1 MDTKWKGYKNYDH
14 YFLVD
19 QEDEWIDEIV
29 KSEPEYVTVGKKL
42 IWNIPCSFDI
52 ETSSYYQMGQKRA
65 TMYLWSMCINGSTIL
80 GRTWLD
86 FKKILER
93 LEKAFHTDHMQLII
107 YVHNLGYEFQ
117 FMRKWLDIDE
127 VFAVK
132 ERRPIHVVLKNGIE
146 FKCSYILSNYALY
159 YIGANLLS
167 RYKVQKDVGALDYS
181 KLRHSNTPLTNEEIW
196 YSVHDV
202 QVVTSFIQE
211 KIENEHGIENI
222 PLTNTGYVRRYCRNY
237 CFGQYLDNPAE
248 RRKMAARY
256 HEMLTGL
263 SIQSACEYDQLKLAF
278 GGGFTHAAPFWS
290 GKLIEEVGSA
300 DEASAYPGVML
311 RKKFPMS
318 PGVFAGAADLEDLDW
333 LTNHNMAFV
342 MTIYIE
348 DVVPKFQWENYI
360 SESHCQKLSKDAV
373 INNGRV
379 ASASFLQTVI
389 TDVDW
394 DIIKK
399 CYEWKSESLVISNLR
414 YYKYGYLPKPFV
426 LSILHL
432 YANKTSLK
440 GVEGKETEYMVSKN
454 MINASYGMAVTNI
467 IRDEFEYENADW
479 STKHLSD
486 AEKAHELESYNDS
499 YNRFL
504 FYAWGVWVTA
514 HARHCLWDAIFE
526 FKQDYVY
533 SDTDSIKGINF
544 DNHKTFFTLYNT
556 KVEVELRAMCRYHNI
571 PFSLCEP
578 KTKKGEKKLIG
589 IYEYEGEYQLFK
601 TIGAKR
607 YMFEK
612 NNELWFTIS
621 GVNKY
626 KGMPYLLWEYAI
638 DWEYIPEFRE
648 IAEIAYSNSPLLV
661 DQAKENMQYI
671 RNLRLD
677 GKLDYE
683 NVFDHFSEGLFF
695 PPDATG
701 KNTLTYV
708 DTPFIE
714 ECVDFLGNRTTVM
727 EMSYIHMEPQSYY
740 MSQTEA
746 YLKFLEGF
754 QDASI

>member
-1 MDTKWKGYKNYDH
+1 MWQGYKNYDH
-14 YFLVD
+14 FFWVN
-19 QEDEWIDEIV
+19 QKAEWIKEIEA
-29 KSEPEYVTVGKKL
+29 SNPEYVEVGKKL
-42 IWNIPCSFDI
+42 MWNIPCSFDI
-52 ETSSYYQMGQKRA
+52 ETSSYYKLGRKRA

-80 GRTWLD
+80 GRTWLE
-86 FKKILER
+86 FKEILDQ
-93 LEKAFHTDHMQLII
+93 LVHSFHTDHMQLII

-117 FMRKWLDIDE
+117 FMRRWLDIDE

-132 ERRPIHVVLKNGIE
+132 ERRPIHVRLKNGIE

-167 RYKVQKDVGALDYS
+167 KYKVQKDVGALDYS
-181 KLRHSNTPLTNEEIW
+181 KVRHSKTPLVDQEVW

-211 KIENEHGIENI
+211 KIENEHGINNI

-237 CFGQYLDNPAE
+237 CFGQFVDDVSE
-248 RRKMAARY
+248 RRKLAARY
-256 HEMLTGL
+256 HEMLRGL

-278 GGGFTHAAPFWS
+278 GGGFTHTAPFWS
-290 GKLIEEVGSA
+290 GITVEKVGSA

-311 RKKFPMS
+311 RKEFPMT
-318 PGVFAGAADLEDLDW
+318 PGVFVGAANENYLDW
-333 LTNHNMAFV
+333 LTKNGMAYI
-342 MTIYIE
+342 MTVSID
-348 DVVPKFQWENYI
+348 DVTPKFQWENYI
-360 SESHCQKLSKDAV
+360 SESHCQVLSKDAV

-379 ASASFLQTVI
+379 ASASHLQTVI

-399 CYEWKSESLVISNLR
+399 CYEWKEDSLVISNLR
-414 YYKYGYLPKPFV
+414 YYKYGYLPKPFI

-454 MINASYGMAVTNI
+454 MINAAYGMAVTNI
-467 IRDEFEYENADW
+467 IRDVFEYEDSDW
-479 STKHLSD
+479 STKELSEY
-486 AEKAHELESYNDS
+486 EKTKELENYNDS

-514 HARHCLWDAIFE
+514 HARHCLWEAIFE
-526 FKQDYVY
+526 FGKDYIY
-533 SDTDSIKGINF
+533 ADTDSIKGINF
-544 DNHKTFFTLYNT
+544 DDHKAFFTVYNT
-556 KVEVELRAMCRYHNI
+556 KVEIELREMCHYHNI

-578 KTKKGEKKLIG
+578 KTKKGVKKLIG
-589 IYEYEGEYQLFK
+589 VYEYEGEYQLFK
-601 TIGAKR
+601 AIGAKR
-607 YMFEK
+607 YMYEK

-626 KGMPYLLWEYAI
+626 VGMPYLLWEYAI
-638 DWEYIPEFRE
+638 DWEYIPDFLEY
-648 IAEIAYSNSPLLV
+648 AKIAYSNSPLLV
-661 DQAKENMQYI
+661 DQAKEHMEYI
-671 RNLRLD
+671 RNLRLS
-677 GKLDYE
+677 GHLDYE

-695 PPDATG
+695 PPNATG

-708 DTPFIE
+708 DEPFIE
-714 ECVDFLGNRTTVM
+714 DCIDFLGNTSTVM
-727 EMSYIHMEPQSYY
+727 EMSYIHMEPQGYY

-746 YLKFLEGF
+746 YLRFIQGF
-754 QDASI
+754 RDASI